1 MLINPNVIIPRININ
16 VIIGTYKK
24 GHLGVKYN
32 CMLNIE
38 PCCIYILISSID
50 LSKCKSVSLTA
61 THCICALEKLRSI
74 LIPFRASKEDTMK
87 DGLFDKITNV

>member
-1 MLINPNVIIPRININ
+1 MLSNPTVIIPRINLN

-38 PCCIYILISSID
+38 PCCIYKLISLID
-50 LSKCKSVSLTA
+50 LDKCKSVSLTA
-61 THCICALEKLRSI
+61 THCICALDKIRSI
-74 LIPFRASKEDTMK
+74 VIPFK
-87 DGLFDKITNV
+87 G

>member
-1 MLINPNVIIPRININ
+1 MLSNPTVIIPRINLN

-38 PCCIYILISSID
+38 PCCTYILISRID
-50 LSKCKSVSLTA
+50 LAKCKSVSLTA
-61 THCICALEKLRSI
+61 THCICALDKIRSI
-74 LIPFRASKEDTMK
+74 VIPFK
-87 DGLFDKITNV
+87 G

>member
-1 MLINPNVIIPRININ
+1 MLSNPIVIIPRINLN

-38 PCCIYILISSID
+38 PCCIYILISLID
-50 LSKCKSVSLTA
+50 LAKCFLDSYTLYLCLGKYKIN
-61 THCICALEKLRSI
+61 CF
-74 LIPFRASKEDTMK
+74 PF
-87 DGLFDKITNV
+87 

>member
-1 MLINPNVIIPRININ
+1 MLSNPIVIILRININ

-38 PCCIYILISSID
+38 PCCIYILISLID
-50 LSKCKSVSLTA
+50 SAKCKSVFLTA
-61 THCICALEKLRSI
+61 THCICALN
-74 LIPFRASKEDTMK
+74 
-87 DGLFDKITNV
+87 KIR

>member
-1 MLINPNVIIPRININ
+1 MLSIPTVIISRINLN

-38 PCCIYILISSID
+38 PCCIYILISLID
-50 LSKCKSVSLTA
+50 LAKCKSVFLTA
-61 THCICALEKLRSI
+61 THCICAFNKMRSI
-74 LIPFRASKEDTMK
+74 VISFR
-87 DGLFDKITNV
+87 G

>member
-1 MLINPNVIIPRININ
+1 MSSNPIVMIPRININ

-38 PCCIYILISSID
+38 PCCTYILISRID
-50 LSKCKSVSLTA
+50 LAKCKSVSLTA
-61 THCICALEKLRSI
+61 THCICALENIRSI
-74 LIPFRASKEDTMK
+74 VFPFR
-87 DGLFDKITNV
+87 G